1 MKYLP
6 ALQGNI
12 ILIIV
17 LAIVVF
23 LISEI
28 IFLAIIRLTLNCPPV
43 RHLTQAIYQIISDRD

>member
-17 LAIVVF
+17 LAVVVF

-43 RHLTQAIYQIISDRD
+43 RHLAQAIFQIISDRD